1 MFLLKGFNQMFDS
14 FFCMQEKS
22 YKKKSYSDNTLEE
35 ESISLLEWDSLK
47 THLSSFAS
55 TEMGKRAVLSF
66 GIPSEYEA
74 SKRLLNET
82 IEINE
87 LENNLD
93 KSISFSGVFD
103 ISRNTVICSKGGV
116 ISSSELL
123 EIAKTIA
130 AARNLKKILL
140 DFEQRPYISSFT
152 KNLIDHQ
159 NVETIFKKGIDSNG
173 RISDNAS
180 NELSILRKEL
190 LSKKLERKILVEKFI
205 QKNLAYLQ
213 DTTIGDR
220 YGRPVLA
227 VKVNYVNKFKGIIH
241 DSSSSGNT
249 VYFEPDSL
257 VTRGNKIAS
266 LEARIT
272 AEEFKLLKKWSQVVS
287 DNSENLIEMAS
298 ILLRLENALTRSRY
312 SKWIGGKTPTFEKN
326 PIISL
331 IGFSHPLLIWEH
343 KKKGAPPPVAV
354 DFHINRN
361 IKVVAITGP
370 NTGGK
375 TAALK
380 GLGLSLLMARAG
392 LLIPSTNNPI
402 IPFCPNIYV
411 DIGDNQS
418 LEENL
423 STFSGHISRIK
434 AILDSLENKKG
445 LSVVLLDEIGSGTD
459 PLEGSALAMAL
470 LKEFANKSDI
480 TLATTHYGDIKALKY
495 NDSRFENVS
504 VAFDEDSLKPKYILN
519 WGIPGRSNAL
529 SISKRIGLDESIL
542 NEAANYL
549 KPKQVDNIN
558 NIIRGLEEERIKQ
571 QNSAEAAAELIART
585 EILHEELKRN
595 YEYQKI
601 NAEKIQEIERAKL
614 SKHIVS
620 AKKEVIELIKKLRD
634 KNVNGEDTRIIG
646 KRLKE
651 IETEHFT
658 QKKFEKSI
666 SWNPQVGDFVK
677 IKSLNSTGQ
686 IVDLDKKDGFYEIK
700 CGSFRSI
707 LSVND
712 FEGINGEKPNFK
724 RSKIEIKSTREDFSF
739 SKIRTSKNTIDVRGL
754 RVHEAEIIIEE
765 KIRKF
770 HGPLW
775 IVHGIGT
782 GKLKKGLRSWLS
794 GLNYVDKIEDA
805 ANNEGGP
812 GCSIVWIK

>member
-1 MFLLKGFNQMFDS
+1 
-14 FFCMQEKS
+14 MQEKS
-22 YKKKSYSDNTLEE
+22 YSKKLYSENNLED
-35 ESISLLEWDSLK
+35 ESKSLLGWDLLK
-47 THLSSFAS
+47 THLASFSS
-55 TEMGKRAVLSF
+55 TEMGKKAILSF
-66 GIPSEYEA
+66 EIPIEYES

-82 IEINE
+82 VEITE
-87 LENNLD
+87 LENTLD

-103 ISRNTVICSKGGV
+103 ITRNIKICSKGGV
-116 ISSSELL
+116 ILASELL

-130 AARNLKKILL
+130 AARTLKKIFL
-140 DFEQRPYISSFT
+140 DFEQRPCISSFT
-152 KNLIDHQ
+152 KNLIDH
-159 NVETIFKKGIDSNG
+159 NNIETIFKNGIESNG
-173 RISDNAS
+173 RIADNAS
-180 NELSILRKEL
+180 SKLSILRKEL
-190 LSKKLERKILVEKFI
+190 LSKKLERKILVDKFI

-213 DTTIGDR
+213 DTVIADR
-220 YGRPVLA
+220 YGRPVVA
-227 VKVNYVNKFKGIIH
+227 VKVNYIDNFKGIIH

-249 VYFEPDSL
+249 VYFEPDSV
-257 VTRGNKIAS
+257 VTKGNKIAS

-272 AEEFKLLKKWSQVVS
+272 AEEFKLLQKWSQVVGDNS
-287 DNSENLIEMAS
+287 DNLIAMSS

-312 SKWIGGKTPTFEKN
+312 SKWIGGKTPMFEKN

-331 IGFSHPLLIWEH
+331 IGFSHPLLIWEN
-343 KKKGAPPPVAV
+343 KKKGAPPPVPV

-361 IKVVAITGP
+361 IKVVSITGP

-380 GLGLSLLMARAG
+380 GLGLSLIMARGG
-392 LLIPSTNNPI
+392 LLIPSTKNPI

-411 DIGDNQS
+411 DIGDKQS

-434 AILDSLENKKG
+434 QILESLKNRRG
-445 LSVVLLDEIGSGTD
+445 LSIVLLDEIGSGTD

-549 KPKQVDNIN
+549 KPKEVDNIN
-558 NIIRGLEEERIKQ
+558 NIIKGLEEEKIKQ
-571 QNSAEAAAELIART
+571 QNYAEAAAELIART
-585 EILHEELKRN
+585 EILHDELKRN
-595 YEYQKI
+595 YEYQKL
-601 NAEKIQEIERAKL
+601 NAEKIQELERYKL
-614 SKHIVS
+614 SKHIVD
-620 AKKEVIELIKKLRD
+620 AKKEVIDLIKKLRD
-634 KNVNGEDTRIIG
+634 QDVKGEDTRIIG

-651 IETEHFT
+651 IEAEHLT
-658 QKKFEKSI
+658 QKNVEKSI
-666 SWNPQVGDFVK
+666 SWNPKIGDFVK

-686 IVDLDKKDGFYEIK
+686 IVDIDKKGGFYEIK
-700 CGSFRSI
+700 CGLFRST

-724 RSKIEIKSTREDFSF
+724 NPKVEINSSREDFSF

-782 GKLKKGLRSWLS
+782 GKLKKGLRIWLS

-812 GCSIVWIK
+812 GCSIAWIK

>member
-1 MFLLKGFNQMFDS
+1 
-14 FFCMQEKS
+14 MQEKS
-22 YKKKSYSDNTLEE
+22 HSKKSYLEKTLED
-35 ESISLLEWDSLK
+35 ESINLLEWDALK

-55 TEMGKRAVLSF
+55 TEMGKREILSF
-66 GIPSEYEA
+66 KIPSEYEV

-82 IEINE
+82 FEITE

-93 KSISFSGVFD
+93 KSISFSDVKD
-103 ISRNTVICSKGGV
+103 ISRNIEICSKGGV
-116 ISSSELL
+116 ILSSDLL
-123 EIAKTIA
+123 DIAKTIA
-130 AARNLKKILL
+130 AARNLKKIFL

-159 NVETIFKKGIDSNG
+159 NIETIFKTGIESNG

-190 LSKKLERKILVEKFI
+190 LSKKLERKILVDKFI

-227 VKVNYVNKFKGIIH
+227 VKVNYIDKFKGIIH

-249 VYFEPDSL
+249 LYFEPDSL
-257 VTRGNKIAS
+257 VTKGNKIAS

-272 AEEFKLLKKWSQVVS
+272 AEEFKLLNKWSQVVS
-287 DNSENLIEMAS
+287 DNSENLILMAS

-312 SKWIGGKTPTFEKN
+312 SKWIGGKNPLFEKN

-392 LLIPSTNNPI
+392 LFIPSTNNPI

-434 AILDSLENKKG
+434 EILESLDNKIG

-495 NDSRFENVS
+495 DDSRFENAS
-504 VAFDEDSLKPKYILN
+504 VAFDEDYLKPKYILN

-529 SISKRIGLDESIL
+529 SISRRIGLDESIL

-549 KPKQVDNIN
+549 KPKKVDNIN
-558 NIIRGLEEERIKQ
+558 NIIKGLEEERIKQ
-571 QNSAEAAAELIART
+571 QKSAEAAAELIART
-585 EILHEELKRN
+585 EILHDELKKN

-601 NAEKIQEIERAKL
+601 NAEKIQEVERSKL
-614 SKHIVS
+614 SKHIVN
-620 AKKEVIELIKKLRD
+620 AKKEVIDLIKKLRD
-634 KNVNGEDTRIIG
+634 KNVSGEDTRIIG
-646 KRLKE
+646 RRLKE
-651 IETEHFT
+651 IEKEHLT
-658 QKKFEKSI
+658 RKKVEKSI
-666 SWNPQVGDFVK
+666 SWNPKVGDFVK

-686 IVDLDKKDGFYEIK
+686 IVDLDEKGGFYEVK
-700 CGSFRSI
+700 CGSFRSTI
-707 LSVND
+707 SINEL
-712 FEGINGEKPNFK
+712 EGINGEKPNSK
-724 RSKIEIKSTREDFSF
+724 KSKIEIRSSREDFSF

-782 GKLKKGLRSWLS
+782 GKLKKGLRKWLS

-805 ANNEGGP
+805 ANNEGGA
-812 GCSIVWIK
+812 GCSIAWIK

>member
-1 MFLLKGFNQMFDS
+1 
-14 FFCMQEKS
+14 MQEKS
-22 YKKKSYSDNTLEE
+22 HSKKSYSEKTLEDE
-35 ESISLLEWDSLK
+35 AISLLEWDSLK
-47 THLSSFAS
+47 THLSLFAS
-55 TEMGKRAVLSF
+55 TEMGKRAILSF
-66 GIPSEYEA
+66 EIPSEYEV

-82 IEINE
+82 VEITE

-93 KSISFSGVFD
+93 KSISFSDVFD
-103 ISRNTVICSKGGV
+103 ISRNIEICSKGGV
-116 ISSSELL
+116 ILSSDLL

-130 AARNLKKILL
+130 AARKLKKIIL
-140 DFEQRPYISSFT
+140 DFEQRPFISSFT
-152 KNLIDHQ
+152 NNLIEH
-159 NVETIFKKGIDSNG
+159 NNIETTLKNGIESNG

-180 NELSILRKEL
+180 SKLSVLRKQL
-190 LSKKLERKILVEKFI
+190 LSKKLERKILVDKFI

-213 DTTIGDR
+213 DTIIGDR
-220 YGRPVLA
+220 YGRPVVA
-227 VKVNYVNKFKGIIH
+227 VKVNYADKFKGIIH

-249 VYFEPDSL
+249 IYFEPESI
-257 VTRGNKIAS
+257 VTKGNKIAS
-266 LEARIT
+266 LEARVT
-272 AEEFKLLKKWSQVVS
+272 AEEFKLLQKWSQVIS
-287 DNSENLIEMAS
+287 DNSESLIEMAS

-312 SKWIGGKTPTFEKN
+312 SKWIGGKTPVFEKN

-343 KKKGAPPPVAV
+343 KKKGAPNPVAV

-392 LLIPSTNNPI
+392 LFIPSTNNPI
-402 IPFCPNIYV
+402 IPFCPNVYV

-434 AILDSLENKKG
+434 EILESLDNRKG

-504 VAFDEDSLKPKYILN
+504 VAFDDDSLKPKYILN

-529 SISKRIGLDESIL
+529 SISKRIGLDERIL

-549 KPKQVDNIN
+549 KPKEVDNIN
-558 NIIRGLEEERIKQ
+558 SIIKGLEEERIKQ

-585 EILHEELKRN
+585 EILHDELKRN
-595 YEYQKI
+595 YEFQKI
-601 NAEKIQEIERAKL
+601 NAEKIQEIERSKL

-620 AKKEVIELIKKLRD
+620 AKKEVIDLIKKLRD

-651 IETEHFT
+651 IETEHLT
-658 QKKFEKSI
+658 QKKVEKSI
-666 SWNPQVGDFVK
+666 LWNPKVGDFVK

-686 IVDLDKKDGFYEIK
+686 IVDLDKKGGFYEVK
-700 CGSFRSI
+700 CGSFRST

-724 RSKIEIKSTREDFSF
+724 KSKIEIKSSREDFSF
-739 SKIRTSKNTIDVRGL
+739 SKIRTTKNTIDVRGL
-754 RVHEAEIIIEE
+754 RVHEAEIIVEE

-782 GKLKKGLRSWLS
+782 GKLKKGLRQWLL

-805 ANNEGGP
+805 AINEGGP
-812 GCSIVWIK
+812 GCSIAWIK

>member
-1 MFLLKGFNQMFDS
+1 
-14 FFCMQEKS
+14 MQEKS
-22 YKKKSYSDNTLEE
+22 YSKKSYSDNTLEE
-35 ESISLLEWDSLK
+35 ESISLLDWDSLK
-47 THLSSFAS
+47 KHLSSFAS
-55 TEMGKRAVLSF
+55 TEMGKRAILSF

-82 IEINE
+82 VEIKE

-103 ISRNTVICSKGGV
+103 ISRNIEICSKGGA

-140 DFEQRPYISSFT
+140 DFEKRPYISSFT

-159 NVETIFKKGIDSNG
+159 NIETIFKKGIESNG

-227 VKVNYVNKFKGIIH
+227 VKVNYVDKFKGIIH

-249 VYFEPDSL
+249 VYFEPDSV
-257 VTRGNKIAS
+257 VTKGNKIAS

-272 AEEFKLLKKWSQVVS
+272 AEEFKLLKIWSQVIS

-343 KKKGAPPPVAV
+343 KKKGAPPPVAI

-423 STFSGHISRIK
+423 STFSGHIFRIK
-434 AILDSLENKKG
+434 EILDSLDNKKG

-549 KPKQVDNIN
+549 KPKEIDNIN
-558 NIIRGLEEERIKQ
+558 SIIKGLEEERIKQ

-585 EILHEELKRN
+585 EILHDELKRN

-601 NAEKIQEIERAKL
+601 NAEKIQEIERSKL
-614 SKHIVS
+614 SKYIVS
-620 AKKEVIELIKKLRD
+620 AKKEVIDLIKKLRD

-651 IETEHFT
+651 IEKEHLT

-677 IKSLNSTGQ
+677 IKSLNSMGQ
-686 IVDLDKKDGFYEIK
+686 IVDLDKKGGFYEVK
-700 CGSFRSI
+700 CGSFRST

-724 RSKIEIKSTREDFSF
+724 RSKIEIKSTKENFSF

-782 GKLKKGLRSWLS
+782 GKLKKGLRNWLS

-805 ANNEGGP
+805 DNNEGGP
-812 GCSIVWIK
+812 GCSIAWIK